1 MERKVKYSNDYE
13 NYPVY
18 QVYYHRSIKYHVAH
32 ERFVVPWQM
41 EEKSKEKDSGEQ

>member
-41 EEKSKEKDSGEQ
+41 EENTKEKDSAKS

>member
-1 MERKVKYSNDYE
+1 MEKNVKYRNDFE

-41 EEKSKEKDSGEQ
+41 EENTKEKDSEDQ